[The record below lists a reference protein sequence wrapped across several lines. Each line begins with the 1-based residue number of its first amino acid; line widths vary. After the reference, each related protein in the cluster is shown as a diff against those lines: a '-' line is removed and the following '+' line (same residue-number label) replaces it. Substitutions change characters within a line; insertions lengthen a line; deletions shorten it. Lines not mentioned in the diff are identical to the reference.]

1 MPVKEHKL
9 FTSLA
14 RQLARLPGLGPR
26 SARRALLH
34 LLNHREE
41 ELNQLITHLQMA
53 FEQVIKCQE
62 CGALDFVNPCLTCTD
77 HNRDTT
83 KLCVV
88 EQMSDLWAIE
98 RSGIYKGLYHVLGG
112 VLSPLDGVTPDHLNL
127 GSLQNR
133 CRNKK
138 IGEVIL
144 ATNITLDGQT
154 TAHYIAEILSPL
166 VKEYSMTI
174 TRVAHGVPAGG
185 ELDYMD
191 EGTLFAAF
199 KARKHLD

>member
-1 MPVKEHKL
+1 MATKEHRL
-9 FTSLA
+9 FELLA
-14 RQLARLPGLGPR
+14 KQLSRLPGLGPR

-34 LLNHREE
+34 LLNNREE
-41 ELNQLITHLQMA
+41 ELSQLIINLQMA
-53 FEQVIKCQE
+53 FDQVIKCHE

-77 HNRDTT
+77 TARDNT
-83 KLCVV
+83 KICVV

-112 VLSPLDGVTPDHLNL
+112 VLSPLDGVMPDNLNL
-127 GSLQNR
+127 SSLLPR
-133 CRNKK
+133 CRDKK
-138 IGEVIL
+138 IAEVIL

-154 TAHYIAEILSPL
+154 TAHYIAENLSSL
-166 VKEYSMTI
+166 GITI

-199 KARKHLD
+199 KARKKLD